1 MKYGSGGPLG
11 QAGREMVDSTAFLQT
26 GAKINF
32 DWNLLVVTLRQTCKT
47 NGAVKRWLL
56 CSFERDNTQWAL
68 LVAQAPVCVMCLK
81 FTHAF
86 SNRNLIIIR
95 CYEHTFWLSEY
106 TNIHL
111 YVLKYKPRRLDL
123 SYFIMICWSIP
134 FAFDTDFIK
143 KSLLSSDDV
152 CVGAESSS

>member
-68 LVAQAPVCVMCLK
+68 LVAQAPVCDV
-81 FTHAF
+81 
-86 SNRNLIIIR
+86 
-95 CYEHTFWLSEY
+95 SEVY
-106 TNIHL
+106 TCFF
-111 YVLKYKPRRLDL
+111 KQKP
-123 SYFIMICWSIP
+123 YHN
-134 FAFDTDFIK
+134 
-143 KSLLSSDDV
+143 
-152 CVGAESSS
+152 